1 MPDGLGAAGG
11 GGAAVGIAVGCAGTA
26 VGAGPPLVDGTEVG
40 AIAVGEVL
48 AGTAVGDAGDAGDAG
63 IGVAVAEE
71 PQANMAANSNAKG
84 PKAMNFGFLNQCFK
98 MDGPPTLFWDCG
110 DRMPWNPVWR
120 SGAD

>member
-1 MPDGLGAAGG
+1 M
-11 GGAAVGIAVGCAGTA
+11 GCA
-26 VGAGPPLVDGTEVG
+26 VGAGTVVAAGPPPVDGTEVG

-48 AGTAVGDAGDAGDAG
+48 AGTAVGDAD

>member
-1 MPDGLGAAGG
+1 M
-11 GGAAVGIAVGCAGTA
+11 
-26 VGAGPPLVDGTEVG
+26 GAGPPLVDGTEVG
-40 AIAVGEVL
+40 AIAVGEVR

-63 IGVAVAEE
+63 NGVAVAEE

>member
-1 MPDGLGAAGG
+1 MPDGLAAAGG

-48 AGTAVGDAGDAGDAG
+48 AGTAVGDAG

-98 MDGPPTLFWDCG
+98 MDGPPTLFWDRG

>member
-1 MPDGLGAAGG
+1 M
-11 GGAAVGIAVGCAGTA
+11 
-26 VGAGPPLVDGTEVG
+26 GAGPPLVDGTEVGAIG

-63 IGVAVAEE
+63 NGVAVAEE